1 MELAPAVAG
10 LAAQPAESRL
20 LGAAAVAAAS
30 RRAGWQ
36 PPTDDG
42 PLPASAPVD
51 DRPQVSAQAGW
62 LLRRALDDRPE
73 LVVEWLGLAAA
84 ARRRPPNDELPRL
97 LGLAARNADA
107 RAALAPVVGPRA
119 AWLVEQMPELAA
131 GLTGS
136 VGDPA
141 AAWDAASTPAG
152 RAAVIAA
159 LRATDAAVA
168 RELLATNWDAAT
180 FEERALATS
189 ALALGLSPD
198 DIPVLERGW
207 ADSRVEVRSAA
218 STFSPGCPT
227 PTSPDSPTRP
237 PVRRSRPS
245 GASGRVSKP
254 THPRRG
260 PTRSQGS
267 GFRRSR
273 RRGQGSGRG
282 GSGTSSGAS
291 RPRAGR
297 NGSPRIPPPSS
308 IGPYGPMTPIPCSR
322 A

>member
-1 MELAPAVAG
+1 MGIARAVAG
-10 LAAQPAESRL
+10 LAAQPTESRL

-42 PLPASAPVD
+42 PVPAPAPVD

-62 LLRRALDDRPE
+62 LLRRALDDRPAF
-73 LVVEWLGLAAA
+73 VVEWLGLAAA
-84 ARRRPPNDELPRL
+84 AGKRPPNDELPRL

-136 VGDPA
+136 LGDPA

-159 LRATDAAVA
+159 LRATGHGRCARAPRSELGRGDDRGTSPRHVRAGARVVA
-168 RELLATNWDAAT
+168 E
-180 FEERALATS
+180 
-189 ALALGLSPD
+189 
-198 DIPVLERGW
+198 DIPLLDRGW

-218 STFSPGCPT
+218 IDLLARL
-227 PTSPDSPTRP
+227 PDSDF
-237 PVRRSRPS
+237 
-245 GASGRVSKP
+245 AL
-254 THPRRG
+254 
-260 PTRSQGS
+260 
-267 GFRRSR
+267 
-273 RRGQGSGRG
+273 
-282 GSGTSSGAS
+282 
-291 RPRAGR
+291 
-297 NGSPRIPPPSS
+297 
-308 IGPYGPMTPIPCSR
+308 
-322 A
+322 